1 MRTRTL
7 NNNLD
12 IVHFDRLSVADHA
25 SLVLATIESPR
36 ASQDVVLVTE
46 REWNVGD
53 LAKAV
58 GLSQSALSQHLSRL
72 RHARLVDV
80 RRDRQ
85 TMYYSCKDARV
96 IGIFEHLGLTSQIG
110 GGVAKVKCS
119 CSSSTVGRPFSH

>member
-12 IVHFDRLSVADHA
+12 VVHFDRLSVADHA
-25 SLVLATIESPR
+25 SLVLATMSHPAR
-36 ASQDVVLVTE
+36 LKTLVLVTE

-110 GGVAKVKCS
+110 GGS
-119 CSSSTVGRPFSH
+119 PS